1 MSNNILIRNL
11 SEFDQATLG
20 ELMALFQE
28 KAASKAI
35 IKLLRDY
42 KRLKER
48 EAVLERLN
56 ETLQSENAELRQK
69 IENLRK
75 SLKDIQATEL

>member
-11 SEFDQATLG
+11 SDFDQAILG
-20 ELMALFQE
+20 ELMALFGE
-28 KAASKAI
+28 KASSKAV

-56 ETLQSENAELRQK
+56 ETLQTENVELRQK

-75 SLKDIQATEL
+75 SLKDIQAP

>member
-11 SEFDQATLG
+11 SEFDQAILG
-20 ELMALFQE
+20 ELTALFGE
-28 KAASKAI
+28 KTSSKAI

-56 ETLQSENAELRQK
+56 ETLQTENSELRQK

-75 SLKDIQATEL
+75 SLKDIQTP

>member
-42 KRLKER
+42 KRLKEQ

-69 IENLRK
+69 IENLRT
-75 SLKDIQATEL
+75 SLKDIQAT